1 MAARERYMG
10 FMTNAGKHLASRKKP
25 AQTGLGDDPSA
36 VSDARPRNRVAT
48 TFEDMD
54 QDLLEAIASDL
65 EMSVAK
71 G

>member
-10 FMTNAGKHLASRKKP
+10 FVMDAGKHSTSRKKQ
-25 AQTGLGDDPSA
+25 AQTGLGNNA
-36 VSDARPRNRVAT
+36 NELRDARPRNRVAT